1 MQKIRA
7 RNIYGNYHEMLSTQ
21 LLQILPS
28 FQQVFIPGESGVSEL
43 HTHTV
48 KKKLKCSGDSEILH
62 EFVVSDTTRKSEKH
76 ELIRVVSRSRSSTY
90 IGIPATLHLIFYSVH
105 AVNCL
110 LYNV

>member
-7 RNIYGNYHEMLSTQ
+7 RNNNGNYHEMLSTQ
-21 LLQILPS
+21 LLQILQS

-62 EFVVSDTTRKSEKH
+62 ELVVRDTTRKSEKH
-76 ELIRVVSRSRSSTY
+76 ELIRVVSRTISYGISKSLLHFISFLTVST
-90 IGIPATLHLIFYSVH
+90 FSMVK
-105 AVNCL
+105 
-110 LYNV
+110 